1 LDRAIIGILLI
12 AIITIVFATSIAYY
26 IAVQTD
32 QTQNNTFP
40 TPTPSPEPTQSP
52 ATTPTPKPTG
62 KGLANLIVNVE
73 KLSFRS
79 DGGMRLLIKGNITN
93 LGAQTAY
100 NVRLRIQTWF
110 PNGSEGMDTTV
121 TLNNQLIWILPFEAV
136 NITGG
141 DTYTLTS
148 RWFPENLVV
157 SVPGE
162 FWLDES
168 GAVYPYDLISS
179 YLITPLW
186 DDTP

>member
-1 LDRAIIGILLI
+1 MDKAIIGVLLI
-12 AIITIVFATSIAYY
+12 AIIAIVSATSLAYY
-26 IAVQTD
+26 IAIQSD
-32 QTQNNTFP
+32 QTQDNPSP

-52 ATTPTPKPTG
+52 VATPTPEPTG
-62 KGLANLIVNVE
+62 KGPANLIVNADE
-73 KLSFRS
+73 LSFRT
-79 DGGMRLLIKGNITN
+79 DGGLRLLIEGNITN

-110 PNGSEGMDTTV
+110 SNGSKGMDTTV

-141 DTYTLTS
+141 VTYGLTS
-148 RWFPENLVV
+148 RWFPEGLIV

-179 YLITPLW
+179 YIITPLW